1 MWQLDFAAIQF
12 QYSGLDKRCTTPVCV
27 SFSLFLFICSLSL
40 LGPREADLPGQI
52 QPVTHSPTTWQ
63 EPRLLWQSR
72 SSCLFHR
79 LSPSFFLLRFLPVF
93 LGGGVCLF
101 VCLFFCF
108 SKCVSLYY
116 FLIFKELTDE
126 RPVPVTLF
134 CSNRMGE
141 FISIADFLVSEGLAL
156 RQRKPR
162 CVSACSTCIV
172 GSGVLVCT
180 GLFSFSK

>member
-12 QYSGLDKRCTTPVCV
+12 RYSGLDKRCTPVCA
-27 SFSLFLFICSLSL
+27 SFSLLLFIYSLSL
-40 LGPREADLPGQI
+40 LGPQEADLPGQI
-52 QPVTHSPTTWQ
+52 QPVTHSPTIWQ
-63 EPRLLWQSR
+63 EPRLLWRSR
-72 SSCLFHR
+72 SSCLFR
-79 LSPSFFLLRFLPVF
+79 PLSPSFFLLWFLPVF
-93 LGGGVCLF
+93 FGCGGLV
-101 VCLFFCF
+101 VCLFFYF
-108 SKCVSLYY
+108 SKFVSLYF

-162 CVSACSTCIV
+162 CVSDCSTCIR